1 MGAFEWAAAI
11 GAAAWLPQVITWIAK
26 WFAKP
31 KLKIIPSNTPEVG
44 YTSFGPIFNLT
55 CAIAAE
61 RKDAVVERVSV
72 SLRHERGQKSLFI
85 WESLNETFSQIRSTK
100 GFAEISKNQPA
111 IALKVSTLIL
121 TEKQIGMRET
131 TFQDEIRP
139 YITAL
144 SDHQSFLKKTQADY
158 QQGTIG
164 SKEFADLVEL
174 YKRRFTW
181 QEGRYHVTA
190 ELRIAGVKEP
200 TKQDFVFSLSAGEID
215 KLKQNLDEIERY
227 IRDTVQQPLDGDTQY
242 NWNWQYPPF
251 EGAD

>member
-31 KLKIIPSNTPEVG
+31 KLKIIPSKTPEVG

-85 WESLNETFSQIRSTK
+85 WESLNETFSQIRST
-100 GFAEISKNQPA
+100 
-111 IALKVSTLIL
+111 
-121 TEKQIGMRET
+121 EKQIGMRET

-158 QQGTIG
+158 QQTTIR

-174 YKRRFTW
+174 YRRRFPW

-200 TKQDFVFSLSAGEID
+200 TKQDFAFSLSAGEID

-227 IRDTVQQPLDGDTQY
+227 ISDTVQQPLDGDTQY